1 MKNNIEFIN
10 NSISDLKLI
19 LTKSEVR
26 GIMTNSSG
34 LTQFLLSHITL
45 LEIHV
50 SDRQVCLEEWASHA
64 VNEATW
70 RFKKV
75 RK

>member
-26 GIMTNSSG
+26 GVMVNSSA

-45 LEIHV
+45 LEIQV
-50 SDRQVCLEEWASHA
+50 SDRQISSEEWALHA
-64 VNEATW
+64 VNESNW

-75 RK
+75 